1 MYYIAE
7 RNERRSR
14 RMALTLAISLHI
26 ALGILLYLQTS
37 EKPSESSDVPA
48 KAKTEK
54 ARTVP
59 ESRP

>member
-14 RMALTLAISLHI
+14 KLALALAVTLHI
-26 ALGILLYLQTS
+26 ALGVVLYLQTS
-37 EKPSESSDVPA
+37 EEPTVSSATPA
-48 KAKTEK
+48 KVKTEK
-54 ARTVP
+54 VRTVP